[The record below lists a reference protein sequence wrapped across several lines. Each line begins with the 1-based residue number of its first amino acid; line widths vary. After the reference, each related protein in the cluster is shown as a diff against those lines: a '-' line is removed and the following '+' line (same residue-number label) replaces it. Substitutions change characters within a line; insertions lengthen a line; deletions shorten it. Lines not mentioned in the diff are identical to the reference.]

1 MPDDRRLSR
10 AVEKALTENEST
22 AGLQSLH
29 VSARAGVVF
38 LDGEVG
44 SKDQREAAVALAK
57 KVEGVRLVRDRV
69 QINPEARAGGWRA
82 PHQHEE

>member
-1 MPDDRRLSR
+1 MPEDRRLSR
-10 AVEKALTENEST
+10 AVEKALAENEST
-22 AGLQSLH
+22 ADLRSLH

-38 LDGEVG
+38 LDGEVS

>member
-22 AGLQSLH
+22 ADLQSLH

-44 SKDQREAAVALAK
+44 SEDQREAALAVAK

>member
-1 MPDDRRLSR
+1 MPEDRRLSR
-10 AVEKALTENEST
+10 AVEKALAENEST
-22 AGLQSLH
+22 ADLRSLH

-38 LDGEVG
+38 LDGEVS

-57 KVEGVRLVRDRV
+57 KLEGVRLVRDRV

>member
-22 AGLQSLH
+22 ASLQSLH

-44 SKDQREAAVALAK
+44 SKEQREAAVALAK
-57 KVEGVRLVRDRV
+57 KVEGVRLVRDRT

>member
-1 MPDDRRLSR
+1 MPEDRKLSR
-10 AVEKALTENEST
+10 AVEKALAENEST

-44 SKDQREAAVALAK
+44 SEGQREAALALAK

-69 QINPEARAGGWRA
+69 QVNPGARAGGWRA

>member
-1 MPDDRRLSR
+1 MPEDRRLSR
-10 AVEKALTENEST
+10 AVEKALAENESP
-22 AGLQSLH
+22 ADLRSLH

-38 LDGEVG
+38 LDGEVS

>member
-1 MPDDRRLSR
+1 MPEDRRLSR
-10 AVEKALTENEST
+10 AVEKALAENEST
-22 AGLQSLH
+22 ADLQSLH

-38 LDGEVG
+38 LDGEVS
-44 SKDQREAAVALAK
+44 SKDQREVAVALAK